1 MFWASFSKS
10 PVSQNTI
17 MPGKPGR
24 SGQPSGASL
33 HITKIICSE
42 VRKVE
47 WPKGRSKSVDPA
59 SKIQPSD
66 TTSLCE
72 QVKKPDKFKLRVKL
86 GSKSTARIFS
96 R

>member
-17 MPGKPGR
+17 MPGKPWR
-24 SGQPSGASL
+24 SGQPCGASA
-33 HITKIICSE
+33 HTKITCSE

-47 WPKGRSKSVDPA
+47 WPKGCCKSLDPA
-59 SKIQPSD
+59 SKIEPSD
-66 TTSLCE
+66 TISQCE

>member
-1 MFWASFSKS
+1 MFWASFSNS

-33 HITKIICSE
+33 HITKITCSE

-47 WPKGRSKSVDPA
+47 WPKGPA
-59 SKIQPSD
+59 V
-66 TTSLCE
+66 SL
-72 QVKKPDKFKLRVKL
+72 
-86 GSKSTARIFS
+86 
-96 R
+96 